1 MPRRPRVFVDGG
13 ICHVYNRFARGA
25 ELFSEPKEIAG
36 PEKGREVSR
45 TRYLI
50 AALGIEGWGKE
61 AKQLAGLLGR
71 WPEAVS
77 RWASRG
83 AEVRMESNDFRN
95 DYERLDQAL
104 ANESGSSSPTA
115 QNR

>member
-1 MPRRPRVFVDGG
+1 M
-13 ICHVYNRFARGA
+13 YNRFARGA

-61 AKQLAGLLGR
+61 AKQLAGLLYRCHPLEGFCQIGR
-71 WPEAVS
+71 
-77 RWASRG
+77 ASPGR
-83 AEVRMESNDFRN
+83 D
-95 DYERLDQAL
+95 AL
-104 ANESGSSSPTA
+104 A
-115 QNR
+115 R